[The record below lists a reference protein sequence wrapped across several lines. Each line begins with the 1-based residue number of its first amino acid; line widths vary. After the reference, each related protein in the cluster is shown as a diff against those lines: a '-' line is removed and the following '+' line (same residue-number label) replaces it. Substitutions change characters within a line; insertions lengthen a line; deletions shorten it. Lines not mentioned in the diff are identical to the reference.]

1 MNTYQETV
9 NRYRILRHDDLPET
23 HKAELRLHDIDPD
36 DLWSLTWSFE
46 TLEDAEEKLSEDINR
61 AAEFGFKRTYK
72 IVDNGEASTIERPV
86 W

>member
-23 HKAELRLHDIDPD
+23 LKAKLRLHDIDPD
-36 DLWSLTWSFE
+36 DLWSLAWSFE
-46 TLEDAEEKLSEDINR
+46 TLEDAEEKLSEEINR